1 MCGILSS
8 KSSNHL
14 TFPSTM
20 LSFFLKQFSKPG
32 SNRPQFHDLFCER
45 EIYWQEKIRGVQKT
59 NFLSFFSLFFQSW
72 MERVIFLCETDNG
85 RGNIYYPQSP
95 AANKLRNLYQYGVY
109 PVNRTSKRLRLTP
122 DFRKMSFF
130 FLMYSNNFPMRATFL
145 SV

>member
-45 EIYWQEKIRGVQKT
+45 EIYWQEKIHGVQKT

-72 MERVIFLCETDNG
+72 MERVTFLCKTDNG
-85 RGNIYYPQSP
+85 RDNIYYPQSP

-109 PVNRTSKRLRLTP
+109 PVNRTSKRRRLAP

-130 FLMYSNNFPMRATFL
+130 FLMYSNNFPMQATFL